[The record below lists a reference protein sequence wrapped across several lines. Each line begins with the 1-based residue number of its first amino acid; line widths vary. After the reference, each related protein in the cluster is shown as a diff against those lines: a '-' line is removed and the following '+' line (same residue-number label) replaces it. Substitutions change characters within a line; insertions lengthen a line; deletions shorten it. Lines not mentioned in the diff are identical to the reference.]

1 MKFPKLKAIIRVQA
15 YFCVIGS
22 IVLGAKLGLAYK
34 TTEQTFKEL
43 GGQLGDYLSLSVD
56 GVEAVSINGERF
68 AFAVTMT
75 DQPVDEVLAA
85 TEKACAENSGSIAKE
100 LGPLIEHAKKEKPA
114 LGKIDPSKLTSL
126 RRDSKSGAESGD
138 VTCFTRPKDDGSDAE
153 HPGFVERLERFT
165 ETLALGEL
173 GEAHYLRA
181 DYEEKADR
189 TRILYVRSLSELKMS
204 NLFGGEGD
212 VPGRDPHGLPRP
224 PSSLRTFSAAIE
236 RTGDGFYSYESTE
249 APAAILHYY
258 EAKLAKDWEKI
269 DLGTETPELTLAR
282 AFAQDD
288 RAAYVVTEPRAGGSS
303 DVALIVIGSRGEAT
317 KTVKP

>member
-34 TTEQTFKEL
+34 NTEQTFKEL
-43 GGQLGDYLSLSVD
+43 GGQLGDYLSMSVN
-56 GVEAVSINGERF
+56 GTEAVSINGERF

-75 DQPVDEVLAA
+75 DQPVDEVLAV
-85 TEKACAENSGSIAKE
+85 TEKACAESSGNIVAE
-100 LGPLIEHAKKEKPA
+100 VGPLLEQAKKQKPA
-114 LGKIDPSKLTSL
+114 LAKLDPRKLTSL

-138 VTCFTRPKDDGSDAE
+138 VTCFTRPHDDGSDAA
-153 HPGFVERLERFT
+153 HPGFMKRLERFT

-181 DYEEKADR
+181 DYEAGADK

-224 PSSLRTFSAAIE
+224 PGSLRTFSAAIE
-236 RTGDGFYSYESTE
+236 RNGDGFYSYESSET
-249 APAAILHYY
+249 PASVLNYY
-258 EAKLAKDWEKI
+258 EAKLAKDWQKI
-269 DLGTETPELTLAR
+269 ELGNETPEVTLAR

-288 RAAYVVTEPRAGGSS
+288 RAAYVVTEPRAGGS
-303 DVALIVIGSRGEAT
+303 DVALIVIGNRGEAMT
-317 KTVKP
+317 KVKP